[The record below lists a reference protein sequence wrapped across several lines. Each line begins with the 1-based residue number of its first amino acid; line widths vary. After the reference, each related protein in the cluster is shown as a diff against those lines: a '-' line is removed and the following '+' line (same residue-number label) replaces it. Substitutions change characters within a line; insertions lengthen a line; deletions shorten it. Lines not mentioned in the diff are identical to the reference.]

1 MKVARITMRPCQQLR
16 RLGPKNYIGYRV
28 NGDTVEHYVT
38 TRSGGHV
45 KLRLRCDDC
54 FFAKL
59 VKSSYIVSP
68 PVLHDGYIRFLAVY
82 TNAVRRL
89 VSRHKD
95 QLLSIDIMDSRN
107 VILTDKQR
115 AVFRLIS
122 RSGHRPSTIARNW
135 GVSRTAVHK
144 TIKTA
149 LRKIAVMLS

>member
-1 MKVARITMRPCQQLR
+1 MKVARITMKPCHRLR
-16 RLGPKNYIGYRV
+16 RLRPKNYIGYRV
-28 NGDTVEHYVT
+28 SGETVEHYVT
-38 TRSGGHV
+38 TRTGDHV

-54 FFAKL
+54 FFGKL
-59 VKSSYIVSP
+59 VKTSYIVSP
-68 PVLHDGYIRFLAVY
+68 PVLYDGHIKFLVVY

-89 VSRHKD
+89 VSKHRE
-95 QLLSIDIMDSRN
+95 QLLGVEIMDSRN

-122 RSGHRPSTIARNW
+122 SNGHRPSTIARNW